1 MQGSSHSW
9 SPVFGWAKAYPETT
23 GYLVETLRAYAALKN
38 DPKLDELADQC
49 VAWLLTTQLPGG
61 SFPALL
67 AGSGKPSIFNTA
79 MVLFGLG
86 APLSSPTPRDHSKKE
101 YAVDAALQYL
111 FGALSPDGV
120 WRIDAY
126 IPGFVPSYYTR
137 AVWGVLSTHRMAEY
151 PGAEDAM
158 RNALRYYAGRFL
170 PNGAVQNW
178 GFQPGKA
185 AFTHTIAYTLEG
197 FLESAILLGET
208 LIFEKTV
215 ASATALCQQIQKQG
229 RSAGRYDENWRGDY
243 SFLCVTGNAQLS
255 VLFQRLWALTG
266 EPTFE
271 QMSQFVLWEIL
282 DFQSLESKN
291 KNRSGALA
299 GRAPLWGPYLRMR
312 YPNWAAKFFLDA
324 MSAFQISSDAA
335 LKNTTH
341 LL

>member
-67 AGSGKPSIFNTA
+67 ADSGKPSIFNTA
-79 MVLFGLG
+79 MVLFGL
-86 APLSSPTPRDHSKKE
+86 APPLSSPTPRDHSKKE

-111 FGALSPDGV
+111 FGALSPDGA

-291 KNRSGALA
+291 KNRSGALP
-299 GRAPLWGPYLRMR
+299 GSAPLWGPYLRMR